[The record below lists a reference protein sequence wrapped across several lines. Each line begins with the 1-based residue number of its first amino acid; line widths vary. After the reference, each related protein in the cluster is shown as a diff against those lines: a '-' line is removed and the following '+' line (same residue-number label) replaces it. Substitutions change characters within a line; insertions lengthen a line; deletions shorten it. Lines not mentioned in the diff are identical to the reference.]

1 MIRPSAGP
9 GRAALYLRVSTKEQ
23 DAELQR
29 EELRRLA
36 ARRGW
41 EIIGEYADII
51 SGAATKRPGLDRLL
65 ADAHAGRFDVVAVW
79 KLDRLGRSLI
89 HMIQVVDGLLGKGVH
104 VVSATEPH
112 MDSITPQGR
121 LLRNIM
127 ATIAE
132 YERELIRE
140 HVVAGLARARAHGV
154 QLGRRPRLVN
164 LNEIARRREAGQGWK
179 KIARALKVPART
191 LRRRFEGGHNPPTH
205 CAAPLRVRRGFP
217 RGQREGA
224 EIDDFA
230 PGGVDANV

>member
-1 MIRPSAGP
+1 MIRPSADP

-41 EIIGEYADII
+41 GIMGEYADII
-51 SGAATKRPGLDRLL
+51 ISGTATKRPGLDRLL
-65 ADAHAGRFDVVAVW
+65 TDAHAGRFDAVAVW

-89 HMIQVVDGLLGKGVH
+89 HMMQVVDELLGKGVH

-112 MDSITPQGR
+112 MDSTTPQGR
-121 LLRNIM
+121 LMRNILGSM
-127 ATIAE
+127 AE

-140 HVVAGLARARAHGV
+140 RVKAGLERAKAKGV
-154 QLGRRPRLVN
+154 KLGRRPRVVDLE
-164 LNEIARRREAGQGWK
+164 EIRRRRDRGQGWK

-191 LRRRFEGGHNPPTH
+191 LRRKFQGGQNPLGELSCPDLSLAGVSGGPEGGGT
-205 CAAPLRVRRGFP
+205 
-217 RGQREGA
+217 
-224 EIDDFA
+224 I
-230 PGGVDANV
+230 